1 MRFALSLLLLA
12 SSLAAKNVAQS
23 PKLHAADS
31 QRLHEL
37 SADIANLETLELF
50 VNDLGNES
58 HDWAAW
64 VNPTFHTKDGKKIPV
79 TKKHIADA
87 KQAWRD
93 LQVNKSVGG
102 GALTIDGKTY
112 DHALGTHAKSTIQ
125 LRVPKGAVKFTAQV
139 GIDDGGAKQGG
150 AVSEA
155 AVQFTI
161 RTPKAPKDPNA
172 PWESDLDPALVNL
185 EFFKLPGDLE
195 I

>member
-112 DHALGTHAKSTIQ
+112 DHALGTPQAPPPSQKPSPHPTNHATGQSSLICS
-125 LRVPKGAVKFTAQV
+125 V
-139 GIDDGGAKQGG
+139 G
-150 AVSEA
+150 
-155 AVQFTI
+155 
-161 RTPKAPKDPNA
+161 P
-172 PWESDLDPALVNL
+172 
-185 EFFKLPGDLE
+185 
-195 I
+195 